1 VLLLHLFR
9 GRGRGEKKTG
19 GMFYITGNLFF
30 SFFSK
35 FVTIVIFIENCPKL
49 NEFFEILFAKH

>member
-1 VLLLHLFR
+1 
-9 GRGRGEKKTG
+9 
-19 GMFYITGNLFF
+19 MFYITGNLFF

-49 NEFFEILFAKH
+49 NEFFEILFAKHWEKKNLDFYHGSNI